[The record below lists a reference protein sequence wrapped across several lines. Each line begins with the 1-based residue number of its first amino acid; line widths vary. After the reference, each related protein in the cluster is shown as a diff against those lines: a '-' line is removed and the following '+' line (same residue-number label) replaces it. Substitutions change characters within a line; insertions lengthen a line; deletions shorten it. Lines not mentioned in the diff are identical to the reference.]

1 MTAAVRRA
9 LLSVSDKQGLIPFA
23 QGLARLGFELLS
35 TGGTRKAL
43 EAAGIAV
50 LDVAQY
56 TGFPEMMDGRVK
68 TLHPK
73 VHGGLLGRPDLPED
87 AKSMQEHGI
96 TPFELVVV
104 NLYPFVETISKS
116 GVTAEEAIEQIDIG
130 GPSMLRSAAKNH
142 RYLGVVTSAAQY
154 ERVLAELQGG
164 ALSLVFRRK
173 LAAAAFEMTAC
184 YDRAIADY
192 MAGLIEGDSASE
204 NPSTRTGETDF
215 PARLTMR
222 FERRSTLRY
231 GENPHQRAAF
241 YVEPCPTPS
250 TLAAAETLH
259 GKELS
264 YNNLLDLDAAMQIVR
279 EFRQPAACVIK
290 HNNPCG
296 CAVGDDLADA
306 YVKADGGDPVSAF
319 GSVLGFNRSVDAAT
333 AEQLCAPG
341 RFIEAIIAPSY
352 DAEAFTM
359 LTTVPKWKNNVR
371 LLKCAAM
378 LDPRPLS
385 QEYRRITG
393 GLLVQDRD
401 EVAEELSQWRVVTK
415 RHPTPTELADLE
427 FAWLVCKHV
436 KSNAILFAKSGQ
448 VVGVGA
454 GQMSRLDSAYIAAY
468 KADQRAV
475 DGVCA
480 SDAFFPFRDGIDQ
493 IHSAGIKA
501 VIQPGGSKRDDEV
514 IATCDEFGIAMI
526 FTGRRHF
533 RH

>member
-1 MTAAVRRA
+1 MPAYVRRA
-9 LLSVSDKQGLIPFA
+9 MLSVSDKHGLIPFA
-23 QGLARLGFELLS
+23 QGLVRLGFELLS
-35 TGGTRKAL
+35 TGGTRKTL
-43 EAAGIAV
+43 ESSGVPV
-50 LDVAQY
+50 LDVAAY

-73 VHGGLLGRPDLPED
+73 VHGGLLGRPDLAED
-87 AKSMQEHGI
+87 AKSMDEHGI

-104 NLYPFVETISKS
+104 NLYPFVETISKP
-116 GVTAEEAIEQIDIG
+116 GVTADEAIEQIDIG

-142 RYLGVVTSAAQY
+142 RYVAVVTAPSQY
-154 ERVLAELQGG
+154 DRVLEELQRGT
-164 ALSLVFRRK
+164 LSLELRRE
-173 LAAAAFEMTAC
+173 LAAEAFEMTAR

-192 MAGLIEGDSASE
+192 MSGQARGDGTA
-204 NPSTRTGETDF
+204 NDPDYPTRL
-215 PARLTMR
+215 ALQ
-222 FERRSTLRY
+222 FERRSALRY

-241 YVEPCPTPS
+241 YVEAHPS
-250 TLAAAETLH
+250 PATLAASETLH

-296 CAVGDDLADA
+296 CAVADNLAEA

-319 GSVLGFNRSVDAAT
+319 GSILGFNRPVDVQT
-333 AEQLCAPG
+333 AEQLSVPG
-341 RFIEAIIAPSY
+341 RFIEAIIAPEY
-352 DAEAFTM
+352 DADAYAM
-359 LTTVPKWKNNVR
+359 LTTAPKWKSNVR
-371 LLKCAAM
+371 LLRCPAL

-385 QEYRRITG
+385 QEYRRVTG

-401 EVAEELSQWRVVTK
+401 ETAEELSDWKVVTQ
-415 RHPTPTELADLE
+415 RRPTPEELADLE

-436 KSNAILFAKSGQ
+436 KSNAILFARNGQ

-468 KADQRAV
+468 KAGERAQ
-475 DGVCA
+475 GAVCA

-493 IHSAGIKA
+493 IHEAGIKA

-514 IATCDEFGIAMI
+514 IATCNEFGIAMI

>member
-23 QGLARLGFELLS
+23 QGLVQAGFELLS

-43 EAAGIAV
+43 EAAGVAV

-104 NLYPFVETISKS
+104 NLYPFVETITKP
-116 GVTAEEAIEQIDIG
+116 GVTADEAIEQIDIG

-142 RYLGVVTSAAQY
+142 RYLGVVTSPAQY
-154 ERVLAELQGG
+154 DRVLAELQGG
-164 ALSLVFRRK
+164 ALSFEFRRE
-173 LAAAAFEMTAC
+173 LAAAAFEMTAR

-192 MAGLIEGDSASE
+192 MVGLTHSSSTACDS
-204 NPSTRTGETDF
+204 DF
-215 PARLTMR
+215 PAQLAMQ

-241 YVEPCPTPS
+241 YVEPCPAPS

-359 LTTVPKWKNNVR
+359 LTTVPKWKSNVR
-371 LLKCAAM
+371 LLQCAAM

-436 KSNAILFAKSGQ
+436 KSNAILFAKAGQ

-493 IHSAGIKA
+493 IHSAGITA

>member
-1 MTAAVRRA
+1 MTAR
-9 LLSVSDKQGLIPFA
+9 
-23 QGLARLGFELLS
+23 
-35 TGGTRKAL
+35 
-43 EAAGIAV
+43 
-50 LDVAQY
+50 
-56 TGFPEMMDGRVK
+56 
-68 TLHPK
+68 
-73 VHGGLLGRPDLPED
+73 
-87 AKSMQEHGI
+87 
-96 TPFELVVV
+96 
-104 NLYPFVETISKS
+104 
-116 GVTAEEAIEQIDIG
+116 
-130 GPSMLRSAAKNH
+130 
-142 RYLGVVTSAAQY
+142 
-154 ERVLAELQGG
+154 
-164 ALSLVFRRK
+164 
-173 LAAAAFEMTAC
+173 

-192 MAGLIEGDSASE
+192 MAGLIQSDSASE
-204 NPSTRTGETDF
+204 NSSTTTGEIATSATDF
-215 PARLTMR
+215 PARLTMQ

-264 YNNLLDLDAAMQIVR
+264 FNNLLDLDAAMQIVR

-296 CAVGDDLADA
+296 CAVGEDLADA

-333 AEQLCAPG
+333 AEQLCVPG

-359 LTTVPKWKNNVR
+359 LTTVLKWKNNVR

-401 EVAEELSQWRVVTK
+401 EVVEELSQWRVVTK

-436 KSNAILFAKSGQ
+436 KSNAILFAKNGQ